1 LRKGGGVSR
10 VSSNSRRPSA
20 SLLQLQYLYLLLHI
34 LKSTFPSSPLTKF
47 ITNTMKD
54 LRILC
59 FGASL
64 VEGFTQ
70 GGFRYTPYSI
80 SMSRKLREKWPQMKL
95 DVDVNGMSGDMVTG
109 GYKARME
116 RACEFGFD

>member
-1 LRKGGGVSR
+1 
-10 VSSNSRRPSA
+10 
-20 SLLQLQYLYLLLHI
+20 
-34 LKSTFPSSPLTKF
+34 
-47 ITNTMKD
+47 MKD

-70 GGFRYTPYSI
+70 SGLRYTPYSV
-80 SMSRKLREKWPQMKL
+80 SMSRKLKRKWPEMKL

-109 GYKARME
+109 GYRGRME
-116 RACEFGFD
+116 RACELLLICFHYVVEG